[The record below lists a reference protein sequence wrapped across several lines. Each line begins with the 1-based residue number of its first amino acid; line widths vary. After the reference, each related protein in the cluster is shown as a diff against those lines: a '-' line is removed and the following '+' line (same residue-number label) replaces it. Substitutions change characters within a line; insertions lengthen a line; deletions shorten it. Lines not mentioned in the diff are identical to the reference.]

1 MSQRNGRPGGA
12 SHQTEPGLQAA
23 WYLRPQALA
32 KKRQMQLV
40 ERVMPATDLARAS
53 EVAKIVA

>member
-1 MSQRNGRPGGA
+1 
-12 SHQTEPGLQAA
+12 
-23 WYLRPQALA
+23 LRPQALA

-53 EVAKIVA
+53 AVAKIVA